1 MNEALKSKRY
11 SVLCDLISEIK
22 PEKGKCKWERSNVT
36 GKTVEYYYTKY
47 CGKNRKYTVTVF
59 PDSKTLMAYSIDQE
73 IKLQFGETPSERA
86 EIRELADMIKLFITS
101 NDDGIQF
108 SQLNVLSED
117 L

>member
-1 MNEALKSKRY
+1 
-11 SVLCDLISEIK
+11 
-22 PEKGKCKWERSNVT
+22 
-36 GKTVEYYYTKY
+36 
-47 CGKNRKYTVTVF
+47 
-59 PDSKTLMAYSIDQE
+59 MAYSIDQD